1 MIELNDPGNRLQF
14 NNTNF
19 QWEGPASPSPLFGV
33 KKEEMT
39 EGRKASR
46 ESKSKPG
53 PPLSSVLAQGLDPL
67 LHPASNFDVEHLK
80 LRFDWYITEN
90 IPQWIVQYHSTF

>member
-1 MIELNDPGNRLQF
+1 MLAQNSLENKRADMCEIIIKHELPTECKVIELNDPGNRLQF

-46 ESKSKPG
+46 ESKSKPR
-53 PPLSSVLAQGLDPL
+53 PHPALAQGLDPPL
-67 LHPASNFDVEHLK
+67 ISFSI
-80 LRFDWYITEN
+80 R
-90 IPQWIVQYHSTF
+90 